1 MHLFFDL
8 ATAEKS
14 SYEIIDPQKKG
25 RRRSLQTF
33 FRLLTGKH
41 QAKQITC
48 QGLASSSFT
57 LFCGVAKHFFS
68 VWRYAR
74 YRKKE
79 TRNRKC
85 KWKKTRKENY
95 RHALTKDEKK
105 SFLKKVFFAAH
116 RSFSIHFNSLKMGK
130 RYLLWAGFRCYRVS
144 KMQFHIWAR
153 CRQAEDWKKCVVLLL
168 PSSSC
173 PMCTQHVIWDNFEFL
188 AQSAKKCLKTKN
200 ILHAGI
206 YAFSSFFSDRKKGV
220 CPWQLIFSR
229 KVYMS
234 AVLLLLYSFFPLHSE
249 E

>member
-1 MHLFFDL
+1 MQLKAKSVDLSSSFSLENCLYCSSIPFSAAHKIKRKEEVGSILHLFFDL

-85 KWKKTRKENY
+85 KWKKNRKENY

-105 SFLKKVFFAAH
+105 NLSLKKFSLPPIEVFQ
-116 RSFSIHFNSLKMGK
+116 SIS
-130 RYLLWAGFRCYRVS
+130 
-144 KMQFHIWAR
+144 I
-153 CRQAEDWKKCVVLLL
+153 
-168 PSSSC
+168 P
-173 PMCTQHVIWDNFEFL
+173 
-188 AQSAKKCLKTKN
+188 
-200 ILHAGI
+200 
-206 YAFSSFFSDRKKGV
+206 
-220 CPWQLIFSR
+220 
-229 KVYMS
+229 
-234 AVLLLLYSFFPLHSE
+234 
-249 E
+249 